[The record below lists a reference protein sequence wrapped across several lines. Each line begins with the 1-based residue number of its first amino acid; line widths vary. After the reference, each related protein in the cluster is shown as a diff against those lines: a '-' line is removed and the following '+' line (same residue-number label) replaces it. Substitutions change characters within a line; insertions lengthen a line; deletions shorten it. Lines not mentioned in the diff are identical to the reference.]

1 MFERLRKLRGELER
15 MTPRYVEITTK
26 YEDLKS
32 KIHEEEVT
40 EVIGIVDKVGMTP
53 EQLAEYL
60 GVKDDKKPVAS
71 SCKKKS
77 SSVKVQKEVSG
88 DDSKNTGGDRSFDS
102 KTDEDQNTTN
112 VGMEDILNESY

>member
-40 EVIGIVDKVGMTP
+40 EVIGIVDKV
-53 EQLAEYL
+53 YR
-60 GVKDDKKPVAS
+60 
-71 SCKKKS
+71 C
-77 SSVKVQKEVSG
+77 
-88 DDSKNTGGDRSFDS
+88 TGCHAAFGFH
-102 KTDEDQNTTN
+102 
-112 VGMEDILNESY
+112 